1 MTIKFVRD
9 SKLKDEK
16 LRKTLIKYFK
26 SYENFEII
34 KNKIQEQTEMLEKEV
49 SIGKTGVSIEDLS
62 KQIKVYFITKIEG
75 NLSIIEKADNYK
87 NMTVNLIGKILK
99 KLNDSEAYL
108 TTRTRNMNFLRKENG
123 RIISSMKIIKDQVSI
138 YSFFLFFCFFYFFL
152 ILFFEVLILI
162 CF

>member
-1 MTIKFVRD
+1 LTIKFVRD